1 VNTSVRTTL
10 NFGLRRLPAPETF
23 TGQITSDSHCSA
35 TSNPCAQQNFEM
47 RRPGAVDVIVT
58 WDGGTETTLA
68 VQLVN
73 QTFGIVKDVRGAP
86 DGDRRIAFNHPV
98 YWAGAW
104 FLRIINMDGSGS
116 PASASL
122 PLTVTLTRWD

>member
-73 QTFGIVKDVRGAP
+73 QTFGIVKDVRGAS
-86 DGDRRIAFNHPV
+86 GGGRRIAFNHPV
-98 YWAGAW
+98 YWAGAS